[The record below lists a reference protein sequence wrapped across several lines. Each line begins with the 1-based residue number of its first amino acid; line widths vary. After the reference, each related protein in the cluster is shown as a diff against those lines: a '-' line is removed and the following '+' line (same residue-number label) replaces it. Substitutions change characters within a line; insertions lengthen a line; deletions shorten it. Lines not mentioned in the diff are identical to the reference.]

1 MRNIF
6 ANINH
11 SYQKNIDKQQ
21 QGKICVKIKTSITFT
36 NAIKMHKINKIDKY
50 KNLKP
55 HRLIQFY
62 LIDLIWF
69 MNTVIVYTSGRIS
82 Y

>member
-11 SYQKNIDKQQ
+11 RYQKNTDKQ
-21 QGKICVKIKTSITFT
+21 QGKICVKIKTFITFA